1 MKINRRWPVDV
12 MRLGLSKL
20 KRVRTGKQCCTAMI
34 PLTTL
39 AAVLLVF
46 VASCSFPTAETDC
59 ASESFTVS
67 TTEDIFT
74 GVCSDSCSL
83 CDAVAAANFCT
94 GNENPGGSRTP

>member
-12 MRLGLSKL
+12 MRLGFSKL
-20 KRVRTGKQCCTAMI
+20 TRLGKHRRTARM
-34 PLTTL
+34 PLTMLT
-39 AAVLLVF
+39 AVPPEF
-46 VASCSFPTAETDC
+46 DASCSFPTAETDC

-74 GVCSDSCSL
+74 GVYSDSCSL